1 MLIATFFLF
10 LVGGMFTVRAL
21 GTGLPNSVPLV
32 LSNDVQYDTKKQ
44 TVTPSTSDLEQP
56 SSKLVVVPSS
66 LNLIKSLGTKPVAVL
81 SICGPYRSGKSYFL
95 SRFLGPNEVFGIS
108 NTDDPCTKGIWMS
121 TSVLESDKFAIL
133 LLDTEGMESLEASE
147 DYIVKLLVVATT
159 LSSTLIYNSI
169 GIPERSDLD
178 SLR

>member
-1 MLIATFFLF
+1 MLIATYFSFLF
-10 LVGGMFTVRAL
+10 LLGGMFTVRAL
-21 GTGLPNSVPLV
+21 GTGLPHSVPLV
-32 LSNDVQYDTKKQ
+32 LSNDVQYDAKKQ
-44 TVTPSTSDLEQP
+44 TVTPSTSEQP

-121 TSVLESDKFAIL
+121 TSVLECDKFAIL